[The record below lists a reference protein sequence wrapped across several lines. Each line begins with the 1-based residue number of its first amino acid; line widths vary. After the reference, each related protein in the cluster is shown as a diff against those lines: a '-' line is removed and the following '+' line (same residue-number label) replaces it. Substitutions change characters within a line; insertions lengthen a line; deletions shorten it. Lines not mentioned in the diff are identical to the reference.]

1 MTERIDC
8 KIVSDRDAE
17 GEIVYS
23 EAPINF
29 YLVDPTTSE
38 IIEENHPLKGIK
50 IKGKAVVMP
59 SGKGSA
65 VVQIDGLYQLYMNG
79 NAPAIVVVKDPDP
92 VIVSAVFISKVPFA
106 TKINN
111 NQFTMLKKGGRL
123 KLLYKEKILIYEE
136 HN

>member
-1 MTERIDC
+1 MIEKIRY
-8 KIVSDRDAE
+8 KIVSERDAE
-17 GEIVYS
+17 GEIIYS
-23 EAPINF
+23 DSPVNF
-29 YLVDPTTSE
+29 YLTDPKTSE
-38 IIEENHPLKGIK
+38 IIEENHPLRGVK

-106 TKINN
+106 TGFTDE
-111 NQFTMLKKGGRL
+111 QFEKLKKGGRL
-123 KLLYKEKILIYEE
+123 KLLHKEKELIYESL
-136 HN
+136 